1 MKASKSKTSWIN
13 VKKDTAKHNV
23 RAFLSLLDIGK
34 DTIPHHDKKGK
45 NPNMKKKLL

>member
-1 MKASKSKTSWIN
+1 MS

-23 RAFLSLLDIGK
+23 RACSILAGV
-34 DTIPHHDKKGK
+34 PHHDKKGK

>member
-23 RAFLSLLDIGK
+23 PAFLSLLDIGK
-34 DTIPHHDKKGK
+34 DDKKGK
-45 NPNMKKKLL
+45 NPNMKNKLL